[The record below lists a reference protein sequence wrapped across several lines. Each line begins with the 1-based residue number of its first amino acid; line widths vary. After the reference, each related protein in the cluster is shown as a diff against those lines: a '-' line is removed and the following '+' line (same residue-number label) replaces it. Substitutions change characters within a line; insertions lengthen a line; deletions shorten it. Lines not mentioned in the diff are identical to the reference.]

1 MRVPADLSHLQIPKL
16 GNDSPAQDH
25 AYSAWVVGA
34 ASTLSAS
41 HRSIHSSNS
50 MVGGRGNARD
60 ELGSI
65 AAYTRER
72 VTVHLDV
79 LLGRDGLDVGRTA
92 KRAALLELTGSP
104 PPDTER
110 FPRA

>member
-1 MRVPADLSHLQIPKL
+1 MRVPADLSHLQIP
-16 GNDSPAQDH
+16 SSATTHPRRIC

-41 HRSIHSSNS
+41 HRSIHLRNS

-65 AAYTRER
+65 AAYTRAKVTNVPGTWTYCLAATAESSGTGR
-72 VTVHLDV
+72 V
-79 LLGRDGLDVGRTA
+79 RDLTA
-92 KRAALLELTGSP
+92 QR
-104 PPDTER
+104 
-110 FPRA
+110 